1 MIVKERQNLKPIT
14 QTTRHY
20 KLYKDGKHL
29 VTAGIASLSVIG
41 VMAVSSEITA
51 HADTNNDANGAQQ
64 TTTGGN
70 AVTATTATST
80 TTFNAANAGTP
91 VNTNQVTESKAST
104 GSTITQPVNIDHSQ
118 LNNAVN
124 QARQAGI
131 TVNQKSTTTQ
141 TVNSDQVDTAKQS
154 IQNDEAKQA
163 QQIQTITRQHQTE
176 VSNVNNFNGSKGDT
190 TQLDAKVKE
199 AQSVSGL
206 TIHQDQIQVI
216 TKKASDTQGI
226 QNAVNNAT
234 KSNNDQAQTLQN
246 AIDTQKQNNSEYDNA
261 MNDYNAKMAKLN
273 QGANAPVIST
283 NSVNQ
288 ALSLKPEH
296 NATVNV
302 EALNPNITF
311 KRTGVGT
318 PYAQYQIFD
327 KNNAYVN
334 NINGNFLRVT
344 YTNLKNSTYKGSKI
358 SKIVVTYSDSAPTG
372 NRITQ
377 GGLDAIK
384 DGAND
389 NFLCVFEDPVRCD
402 MHSTY
407 VNSTYQFY
415 DADGNL
421 IDFSGTNDAWLS
433 VGSLNFDQGND
444 YKGGKNEGNPT
455 AGISEG
461 VKVISGAQI
470 KQLAG
475 SSISVH
481 DDGWAYA
488 AFNNYSGTGMNN
500 GINTD
505 NGGSGWDMDGS
516 PYAYYGAIVFQL
528 TGTSVTLRQGV
539 IPWGGA
545 DIASQY
551 SNQYLNNAW
560 FTAGT
565 TLPETKIKQPV
576 RKTTEIHYHYNT
588 VNVPRRTIGD
598 TPVSYQLHDLNVKT
612 TPIKNWVNGI
622 ESVNGK
628 FGINDDIVNTRIDM
642 NYLKPSQIEGG
653 LTSLKVAD
661 DYSKFANDVEY
672 AGAQVYENEQN
683 ATEAYD
689 ITDDGQQVTATRK
702 NPAEANG
709 GKVSLVI
716 DFKIKPGVKTGT
728 TFENSGSGTINDQT
742 VPTNDAQIKTYEQQ
756 TVKHWMDGNKIVDDK
771 TEINGDIV
779 TTQVHMS
786 LPDQSTLIAPLS
798 YVSVDDNYTDFANK
812 VQFLGYQVW
821 ESGRNATDQYNVTNE
836 NGHLTAVRKNASAAP
851 AGEVVL
857 IGTFKINDNVPNN
870 TRLVNRG
877 SGRLNNHTVDTNT
890 PAVLTFTQDVNKHWV
905 ENGATVDTKTY
916 LADDVATT
924 NITTTLPNPSSLAH
938 PLTYLSIDD
947 DYTDFMDKAKLQRY
961 EVWEG
966 NRLATEDYTVT
977 DYNGHLTARR
987 NDPSKAP
994 GGTLRLVAVWKI
1006 NDNVPSGTELHNTGS
1021 SRINNH
1027 TVEANKPYVV
1037 VYTQT
1042 ADKHWVDG
1050 SQNVV
1055 VDGKKYVDGDD
1066 VTGLVTM
1073 SSPNP
1078 SDLAKPLSNVIIR
1091 DNYTKFMNDV
1101 DYVTASVLENDKDAS
1116 GEYNIVNENGVV
1128 TATRK
1133 NAASTPGGK
1142 IQLRVIWT
1150 THNDLPTGTELINS
1164 GSGTINNKTVTTP
1177 DRTIYTFYNTSAK
1190 HWVENHRKVD
1200 GLTQIND
1207 DLIHAEISTALPD
1220 PNQLAKKLGVIQLA
1234 DDWSDFKDKAKVTSY
1249 RVTENDKDATDQYNV
1264 VVDNNGFVTATRKD
1278 ASTAPGGTAK
1288 LLVDWKINHDVASG
1302 TKLHNTG
1309 YTLVNK
1315 SKVKVPT
1322 VDTVTFTPK
1331 TDKHWIEGN
1340 TNVDDHT
1347 YVSGDE
1353 VHGNVSMTLPYPNTL
1368 AKPLSKVIV
1377 IDDYRD
1383 FMDKVT
1389 YDGANVYEG
1398 DKDVTALY
1406 DVVNKDGIVTATR
1419 KNAAEAPGGVVYLK
1433 PNWKLN
1439 TSLPNG
1445 TVLTNKGSGQINNDL
1460 VPTPDRKIY
1469 VFTQTATKHWKAGSQ
1484 NVDSK
1489 TVINDDVIH
1498 SEISMTLPEPST
1510 LATPLTD
1517 VEIEDDYTNFSSHV
1531 GLPTVT
1537 LYENGNDVSDQY
1549 NVTLNSDHSKVTA
1562 VRKDASTTPGGTL
1575 TMAISWKINHDTASG
1590 TTFTNKGIG
1599 TINHNSVKTNQPD
1612 VKTYTPQTDKHWT
1625 NAKDQDVDNKVF
1637 IAGDSVNSKVSM
1649 TLPEPSQLAEKLKK
1663 VQVIDNYADFAD
1675 KVDLKGY
1682 SVTENGKNVTDQYA
1696 IEVTK
1701 DHQIIATR
1709 KDASTAPGGIVILH
1723 AQWTLHKDVTTGTV
1737 LTNKG
1742 SGQINND
1749 LVPTPDRQIKTY
1761 TQDTDK
1767 HWINN
1772 GGQVVDG
1779 KIAINDGIVTAR
1791 VDMTLP
1797 KASTLG
1803 SDIHKIQL
1811 TDDFSKFAKDVDI
1824 QGVHV
1829 YEGDKDVTS
1838 EYDISID
1845 PTGKVVATRKDPS
1858 KVNNHQGELPVTMQ
1872 AVMNAKDSL
1881 DTNNLTTKV
1890 SGNLNNNLFAS
1901 RAALFNSS
1909 FIQTHVASADGKINS
1924 QVDMQLPESN
1934 EGVNKVAVT
1943 DDYTNFSKYA
1953 QAKAVHVYE
1962 DGKEATANYTVK
1974 DDGAGHVTATRNNT
1988 ENLNGGQVSMKVD
2001 YKIKG
2006 DIPNGTVLENHGS
2019 GTINDETIPTNT
2031 PSITTFTQAAEKH
2044 WTENDQ
2050 IVDGRVVVD
2059 GSTAHAKVTTTLPD
2073 PSQLTDPLTNVSIK
2087 DDYSK
2092 FAKEVDLKDV
2102 QVLENGKLATD
2113 EYKLEKNDGSVVAT
2127 RKEPAKTPGGNAQLL
2142 LTFDVHKDVPSGTKL
2157 ENAGSSTIN
2166 NHTVKTNTP
2175 YIETYLPNPTKDVVI
2190 SVDNQKSLN
2199 GQKIKLNQ
2207 RFDYKL
2213 VGATLP
2219 ANVTSLTE
2227 YGFHDDYDQIHDQ
2240 YNAGYTVLLNKDIM
2254 LKDGTVLKKNTDV
2267 TKYTTQVVDPEN
2279 GKVDIE
2285 FDKDFLNKVDVA
2297 KSSFGAT
2304 AYLKMKRVKSGT
2316 VHNKYTNTINNVEFT
2331 SNEVTTTTE
2340 EPKKPETPQ
2349 KPQTPEKTATPK
2361 TPESP
2366 KAPSTPVKETPQ
2378 TPTQVATPIQT
2389 PVAPVMAAVT
2399 PAPIQQAAQQ
2409 PTQQELPQ
2417 TGNDENAGAVAGFAG
2432 MLLAIGAWS
2441 LKKKRHA

>member
-1 MIVKERQNLKPIT
+1 MANSSNEVRLSNNGLTVTSTPGNNNWDGTDSSHSDRKYLYYGAGVLKIT
-14 QTTRHY
+14 SSTP
-20 KLYKDGKHL
+20 
-29 VTAGIASLSVIG
+29 SLTFETSGDNPNENI
-41 VMAVSSEITA
+41 
-51 HADTNNDANGAQQ
+51 GAQWFQ
-64 TTTGGN
+64 ITTDLL
-70 AVTATTATST
+70 
-80 TTFNAANAGTP
+80 ANP
-91 VNTNQVTESKAST
+91 IQRK
-104 GSTITQPVNIDHSQ
+104 
-118 LNNAVN
+118 
-124 QARQAGI
+124 
-131 TVNQKSTTTQ
+131 TTQ
-141 TVNSDQVDTAKQS
+141 T
-154 IQNDEAKQA
+154 
-163 QQIQTITRQHQTE
+163 
-176 VSNVNNFNGSKGDT
+176 
-190 TQLDAKVKE
+190 
-199 AQSVSGL
+199 
-206 TIHQDQIQVI
+206 
-216 TKKASDTQGI
+216 
-226 QNAVNNAT
+226 
-234 KSNNDQAQTLQN
+234 
-246 AIDTQKQNNSEYDNA
+246 
-261 MNDYNAKMAKLN
+261 
-273 QGANAPVIST
+273 
-283 NSVNQ
+283 
-288 ALSLKPEH
+288 
-296 NATVNV
+296 
-302 EALNPNITF
+302 
-311 KRTGVGT
+311 
-318 PYAQYQIFD
+318 
-327 KNNAYVN
+327 
-334 NINGNFLRVT
+334 
-344 YTNLKNSTYKGSKI
+344 
-358 SKIVVTYSDSAPTG
+358 
-372 NRITQ
+372 
-377 GGLDAIK
+377 
-384 DGAND
+384 
-389 NFLCVFEDPVRCD
+389 
-402 MHSTY
+402 
-407 VNSTYQFY
+407 
-415 DADGNL
+415 
-421 IDFSGTNDAWLS
+421 
-433 VGSLNFDQGND
+433 
-444 YKGGKNEGNPT
+444 
-455 AGISEG
+455 
-461 VKVISGAQI
+461 
-470 KQLAG
+470 
-475 SSISVH
+475 
-481 DDGWAYA
+481 
-488 AFNNYSGTGMNN
+488 
-500 GINTD
+500 
-505 NGGSGWDMDGS
+505 
-516 PYAYYGAIVFQL
+516 
-528 TGTSVTLRQGV
+528 
-539 IPWGGA
+539 
-545 DIASQY
+545 
-551 SNQYLNNAW
+551 
-560 FTAGT
+560 
-565 TLPETKIKQPV
+565 
-576 RKTTEIHYHYNT
+576 HYHYNQ
-588 VNVPRRTIGD
+588 VNVLPSTIGD
-598 TPVSYQLHDLNVKT
+598 IPVSYQLHDLNVNT
-612 TPIKNWVNGI
+612 TPTKNWVNGI
-622 ESVNGK
+622 QNVNNK
-628 FGINDDIVNTRIDM
+628 VGINDDIVHARVDM
-642 NYLKPSQIEGG
+642 NYLKPSQIDGG
-653 LTSLKVAD
+653 LTSLKVSD
-661 DYSKFANDVEY
+661 NYSKYANDVDY

-683 ATEAYD
+683 ATTNYD
-689 ITDDGQQVTATRK
+689 IVNTGQQVTATRK
-702 NPAEANG
+702 NPASANG

-728 TFENSGSGTINDQT
+728 VFENSGSGTINDKT
-742 VPTNDAQIKTYEQQ
+742 VPTNDAQIQTYQQ
-756 TVKHWMDGNKIVDDK
+756 ETVKHWMDGNKVVDDK

-786 LPDQSTLIAPLS
+786 LPDQSNLIAPLS
-798 YVSVDDNYTDFANK
+798 YISVDDNYTDFANK

-821 ESGRNATDQYNVTNE
+821 ENGKNVTDQYNVTNA
-836 NGHLTAVRKNASAAP
+836 NNHITAVRKNASAAP
-851 AGEVVL
+851 AGEVILV
-857 IGTFKINDNVPNN
+857 GTFKINDNVANG
-870 TRLVNRG
+870 TKLVNRG

-890 PAVLTFTQDVNKHWV
+890 PSVVTFTQSVDKHWV
-905 ENGATVDTKTY
+905 DNGRTVDTKTY
-916 LADDVATT
+916 IADDLATT

-947 DYTDFMDKAKLQRY
+947 DYTDFMNKAQLQNY
-961 EVWEG
+961 QVWEG
-966 NRLATEDYTVT
+966 NNNVTSEYTVT
-977 DYNGHLTARR
+977 NYNGHLTAVRK
-987 NDPSKAP
+987 DASKAP
-994 GGTLRLVAVWKI
+994 GSTLRLVATWKI
-1006 NDNVPSGTELHNTGS
+1006 NDNVPSGTKLTNKGS

-1027 TVEANKPYVV
+1027 TVESNQPYVV
-1037 VYTQT
+1037 TYTQST
-1042 ADKHWVDG
+1042 DKHWVDNN
-1050 SQNVV
+1050 QV
-1055 VDGKKYVDGDD
+1055 VDDHTYVDGDN
-1066 VTGLVTM
+1066 VNGRVSMTL
-1073 SSPNP
+1073 PNP

-1091 DNYTKFMNDV
+1091 DDYTKFMQDV
-1101 DYVTASVLENDKDAS
+1101 DYVSANVTENNKDVS
-1116 GEYNIVNENGVV
+1116 GEYNIANENGVV

-1133 NAASTPGGK
+1133 DPSKAPAGNV
-1142 IQLRVIWT
+1142 QLNVIWR
-1150 THNDLPTGTELINS
+1150 THKNLPTGTKLINS
-1164 GSGTINNKTVTTP
+1164 GSGTINNKTVNTP
-1177 DRTIYTFYNTSAK
+1177 DRTIYTFYNTSDK
-1190 HWVENHRKVD
+1190 HWVEGNRKVD

-1220 PNQLAKKLGVIQLA
+1220 PNQLAKKLEAVQLV
-1234 DDWSDFKDKAKVTSY
+1234 DNWSDFKDKAKVTSY
-1249 RVTENDKDATDQYNV
+1249 RVTENDKDVTDQYNV
-1264 VVDNNGFVTATRKD
+1264 VVDSNNGFVTAIRKD

-1302 TKLHNTG
+1302 TKLRNTG

-1315 SKVKVPT
+1315 SQVNVPT

-1331 TDKHWIEGN
+1331 TDKHWVEGSQ
-1340 TNVDDHT
+1340 NVDDKT

-1353 VHGNVSMTLPYPNTL
+1353 VHGNVSMTLPDPSTL

-1377 IDDYRD
+1377 IDNYTD
-1383 FMDKVT
+1383 FANKVT
-1389 YDGANVYEG
+1389 YENAKVYEG
-1398 DKDVTALY
+1398 NKDVTSLY
-1406 DVVNKDGIVTATR
+1406 NIVNKDGVVTATR
-1419 KNAAEAPGGVVYLK
+1419 KDASTAPGGTVYLK
-1433 PNWKLN
+1433 ANWKLN
-1439 TSLPNG
+1439 TNLPNG

-1498 SEISMTLPEPST
+1498 SEISMTLPDPST

-1549 NVTLNSDHSKVTA
+1549 NVTLNSDQNRVTA
-1562 VRKDASTTPGGTL
+1562 VRKDASKAPGGTL

-1590 TTFTNKGIG
+1590 TTFTNKGTG

-1682 SVTENGKNVTDQYA
+1682 SVTENGKNVTDQYD

-1723 AQWTLHKDVTTGTV
+1723 AQWTLHKDVPTGTV

-1791 VDMTLP
+1791 VNMTLP

-1845 PTGKVVATRKDPS
+1845 PTGKVVATRKGPS

-1974 DDGAGHVTATRNNT
+1974 DDGAGHVTATRNNP

-2092 FAKEVDLKDV
+2092 FAKDVDLKDV

-2127 RKEPAKTPGGNAQLL
+2127 RKDPAKTPGGNAQLL

-2213 VGATLP
+2213 AGATLP

-2240 YNAGYTVLLNKDIM
+2240 YNAGYTVLLNKDIT
-2254 LKDGTVLKKNTDV
+2254 LKDGTVLKENTDV

-2349 KPQTPEKTATPK
+2349 KPQTPEKPATPK

-2366 KAPSTPVKETPQ
+2366 KTPSTPVKETPQ
-2378 TPTQVATPIQT
+2378 TPIQVATPVQT
-2389 PVAPVMAAVT
+2389 PAAPVMAAVT

-2432 MLLAIGAWS
+2432 MLLALGAWS

>member
-246 AIDTQKQNNSEYDNA
+246 AIDTQKRNNDAYQESKADWDKHYQEQLGHPLSATVTDKVYTYGGVSYTNSTTDVTISSNQTVLSKDQLDAEVQKDMAAWAHGSSNYWLIWDPSGTVEITWHNA
-261 MNDYNAKMAKLN
+261 AQDENGRKLN
-273 QGANAPVIST
+273 IVWT
-283 NSVNQ
+283 
-288 ALSLKPEH
+288 LSDIASLGK
-296 NATVNV
+296 NV
-302 EALNPNITF
+302 DNWMRGPYITIFNNPMDEIAWGNIA
-311 KRTGVGT
+311 G
-318 PYAQYQIFD
+318 
-327 KNNAYVN
+327 
-334 NINGNFLRVT
+334 LRVT
-344 YTNLKNSTYKGSKI
+344 ENLVYADTGIKYDKPYYRSAGSLDAQPGAERYEFSSPI
-358 SKIVVTYSDSAPTG
+358 SGVLGSFISSDSYINPTVQSVSG
-372 NRITQ
+372 PAAQVASVMFAQSPNYKAFVGSDYDQAALTKFGITYLVNN
-377 GGLDAIK
+377 G
-384 DGAND
+384 
-389 NFLCVFEDPVRCD
+389 
-402 MHSTY
+402 STIAY
-407 VNSTYQFY
+407 GTSGTPGSSNG
-415 DADGNL
+415 ADG
-421 IDFSGTNDAWLS
+421 
-433 VGSLNFDQGND
+433 GN
-444 YKGGKNEGNPT
+444 
-455 AGISEG
+455 
-461 VKVISGAQI
+461 VV
-470 KQLAG
+470 
-475 SSISVH
+475 
-481 DDGWAYA
+481 
-488 AFNNYSGTGMNN
+488 
-500 GINTD
+500 
-505 NGGSGWDMDGS
+505 S
-516 PYAYYGAIVFQL
+516 PYATHIMGNTGLAMQAIY
-528 TGTSVTLRQGV
+528 
-539 IPWGGA
+539 P
-545 DIASQY
+545 
-551 SNQYLNNAW
+551 
-560 FTAGT
+560 
-565 TLPETKIKQPV
+565 PEK
-576 RKTTEIHYHYNT
+576 KTTEIHYHYNT

>member
-1 MIVKERQNLKPIT
+1 MIVKEKQNLKPIT
-14 QTTRHY
+14 HTTRHY

-41 VMAVSSEITA
+41 VMAVSSEITV

-64 TTTGGN
+64 TATGGN
-70 AVTATTATST
+70 AVTATTSGTSGQ
-80 TTFNAANAGTP
+80 A
-91 VNTNQVTESKAST
+91 
-104 GSTITQPVNIDHSQ
+104 STITQPVNVDHSQ
-118 LNNAVN
+118 LNNAVD
-124 QARQAGI
+124 QARQAGL
-131 TVNQKSTTTQ
+131 TVNQKPTTTQ
-141 TVNSDQVDTAKQS
+141 TVSQDQVDVAKQN
-154 IQNDEAKQA
+154 IQNDETKQA

-190 TQLDAKVKE
+190 SQLDAKVQE

-206 TIHQDQIQVI
+206 TVVHDQDQTTV
-216 TKKASDTQGI
+216 KKASDTQGI
-226 QNAVNNAT
+226 QEAVNNAT
-234 KSNNDQAQTLQN
+234 QSNNDQAQSIQN
-246 AIDTQKQNNSEYDNA
+246 AIDTQKRNNQEYDQQEA
-261 MNDYNAKMAKLN
+261 DYQHNLTEWRNSHRKIPNPDGVAASDIKQSLTLN
-273 QGANAPVIST
+273 REPDAVVSAPGLIPYT
-283 NSVNQ
+283 
-288 ALSLKPEH
+288 
-296 NATVNV
+296 
-302 EALNPNITF
+302 IGY
-311 KRTGVGT
+311 TG
-318 PYAQYQIFD
+318 D
-327 KNNAYVN
+327 N
-334 NINGNFLRVT
+334 NGNSALGVDSKTGISFSKDTTVT
-344 YTNLKNSTYKGSKI
+344 FTNLKNSFYYDQQGNKINI
-358 SKIVVTYSDSAPTG
+358 SKITAKFYDIQANPNKGSVDIDVYSDPT
-372 NRITQ
+372 
-377 GGLDAIK
+377 
-384 DGAND
+384 DGFWYRGVD
-389 NFLCVFEDPVRCD
+389 RVKVD
-402 MHSTY
+402 
-407 VNSTYQFY
+407 YQFF
-415 DADGNL
+415 DSNGNVINFDPNTAYL
-421 IDFSGTNDAWLS
+421 AF
-433 VGSLNFDQGND
+433 GSLNSGYYGDHGR
-444 YKGGKNEGNPT
+444 T
-455 AGISEG
+455 EG
-461 VKVISGAQI
+461 VNILNGEAVALLGSGITKHGNYLYADDSLRG
-470 KQLAG
+470 KLDY
-475 SSISVH
+475 VH
-481 DDGWAYA
+481 VNDDGSYSVGD
-488 AFNNYSGTGMNN
+488 FNDQNWDHQNQYRYFGTGLDNLS
-500 GINTD
+500 GKIVSVEYVTTRDLGGTD
-505 NGGSGWDMDGS
+505 TTDTWATMS
-516 PYAYYGAIVFQL
+516 
-528 TGTSVTLRQGV
+528 TV
-539 IPWGGA
+539 IPSTPGP
-545 DIASQY
+545 Q
-551 SNQYLNNAW
+551 
-560 FTAGT
+560 
-565 TLPETKIKQPV
+565 KPV
-576 RKTTEIHYHYNT
+576 RKTSEAHYRYNQ
-588 VNVPRRTIGD
+588 VNVLPGTHD
-598 TPVSYQLHDLNVKT
+598 TQINYQLHDLNVKT
-612 TPIKNWVNGI
+612 TPEKNWVNGI
-622 ESVNGK
+622 QSVNNK
-628 FGINDDIVNTRIDM
+628 VGINDDVVTTKVDM
-642 NYLKPSQIEGG
+642 NYLGSNQIEGG
-653 LTSLKVAD
+653 LHSLKVTD
-661 DYSKFANDVEY
+661 DYSKFANDVDY

-683 ATEAYD
+683 ATTNYD
-689 ITDDGQQVTATRK
+689 IVNTGQQVTATRK
-702 NPAEANG
+702 NPASANG

-728 TFENSGSGTINDQT
+728 VFENSGSGTINNKT
-742 VPTNDAQIKTYEQQ
+742 VPTNDAQIQTYQQ
-756 TVKHWMDGNKIVDDK
+756 ETVKHWMDGNKIVDDK

-786 LPDQSTLIAPLS
+786 LPDQSNLIAPLS
-798 YVSVDDNYTDFANK
+798 YISVDDNYTDFANK

-821 ESGRNATDQYNVTNE
+821 ENGKNVTDQYNVTNA
-836 NGHLTAVRKNASAAP
+836 NNHITAVRKNASAAP
-851 AGEVVL
+851 AGEVILV
-857 IGTFKINDNVPNN
+857 GTFKINDNVANG
-870 TRLVNRG
+870 TKLVNRG

-890 PAVLTFTQDVNKHWV
+890 PSVVTFTQSVDKHWV
-905 ENGATVDTKTY
+905 DNGRTVDTKTY
-916 LADDVATT
+916 IADDLATT

-947 DYTDFMDKAKLQRY
+947 DYTDFMNKAQLQNY
-961 EVWEG
+961 QVWEG
-966 NRLATEDYTVT
+966 NNNVTSEYTVT
-977 DYNGHLTARR
+977 NYNGHLTAVRK
-987 NDPSKAP
+987 DASKAP
-994 GGTLRLVAVWKI
+994 GGTLRLVATWKI

-1116 GEYNIVNENGVV
+1116 SEYNIVNENGVV

-1150 THNDLPTGTELINS
+1150 THKDLPTGTELINS

-1177 DRTIYTFYNTSAK
+1177 DRTIYTFYNTSDK

-1220 PNQLAKKLGVIQLA
+1220 PNQLAKKLEAVQLV
-1234 DDWSDFKDKAKVTSY
+1234 DNWSDFKDKAKVTSY
-1249 RVTENDKDATDQYNV
+1249 HVTENDKDVTDQYNV
-1264 VVDNNGFVTATRKD
+1264 VVDSNNGFVTAIRKD

-1315 SKVKVPT
+1315 SQVNVPT

-1331 TDKHWIEGN
+1331 TDKHWVEGSQ
-1340 TNVDDHT
+1340 NVDDKT

-1353 VHGNVSMTLPYPNTL
+1353 VHGNVSMTLPDPSTL

-1377 IDDYRD
+1377 IDNYTD
-1383 FMDKVT
+1383 FANKVT
-1389 YDGANVYEG
+1389 YENAKVYEG
-1398 DKDVTALY
+1398 NKDVTSLY
-1406 DVVNKDGIVTATR
+1406 NIVNKDGVVTATR
-1419 KNAAEAPGGVVYLK
+1419 KDASTAPGGTVYLK
-1433 PNWKLN
+1433 ANWKLN
-1439 TSLPNG
+1439 TNLPNG

-1489 TVINDDVIH
+1489 IVINDDVIH
-1498 SEISMTLPEPST
+1498 SEISMTLPDPST

-1575 TMAISWKINHDTASG
+1575 TMAISWKINHDTVSG
-1590 TTFTNKGIG
+1590 TTFTNKGTGI
-1599 TINHNSVKTNQPD
+1599 INHNSVKTNQPD
-1612 VKTYTPQTDKHWT
+1612 VETYTPQTDKHWT

-1682 SVTENGKNVTDQYA
+1682 SVTENGKNVTDQYD

-1709 KDASTAPGGIVILH
+1709 KEASTAPGGIVILH
-1723 AQWTLHKDVTTGTV
+1723 AQWTLHKDVPTGTV

-2006 DIPNGTVLENHGS
+2006 NIPNGTVLENHGS

-2092 FAKEVDLKDV
+2092 FAKDVDLKDV

-2113 EYKLEKNDGSVVAT
+2113 EYKLEKNAGSVVAT
-2127 RKEPAKTPGGNAQLL
+2127 RKDPAKTPGGNAQLL

-2213 VGATLP
+2213 AGAILP

-2240 YNAGYTVLLNKDIM
+2240 YNTGYTVLLNKDIT

-2349 KPQTPEKTATPK
+2349 KPQTPEKPATPK

-2366 KAPSTPVKETPQ
+2366 KTPSTPVKETPQ

-2389 PVAPVMAAVT
+2389 SAAPVMAAVT

-2409 PTQQELPQ
+2409 PAQQELPQ

-2432 MLLAIGAWS
+2432 MLLALGAWS

>member
-41 VMAVSSEITA
+41 VMAVSSEITV

-104 GSTITQPVNIDHSQ
+104 AGTITQPVNIDHSQ

-131 TVNQKSTTTQ
+131 TVNQNSTTTQ
-141 TVNSDQVDTAKQS
+141 TVNSDQVDAAKQS
-154 IQNDEAKQA
+154 IQNDETKQA
-163 QQIQTITRQHQTE
+163 QKIQQVTQKYQNE
-176 VSNVNNFNGSKGDT
+176 NSNYHNFNGSKGDT
-190 TQLDAKVKE
+190 TQLDAKVNA

-206 TIHQDQIQVI
+206 TIKRDADQVT
-216 TKKASDTQGI
+216 TKNADDTQGI

-234 KSNNDQAQTLQN
+234 KSNNEQAQTIQN
-246 AIDTQKQNNSEYDNA
+246 AIDTQKRNNDEYQESKADWDKHYQEQLGHPLSATVTDKVYTYGGVSYTNSTTDVTISSNQTVLSKDQLDTEVQKDMAAWAHGSSNYWLIWNPSGTVEITWHNA
-261 MNDYNAKMAKLN
+261 AQDENGRKLN
-273 QGANAPVIST
+273 IVWN
-283 NSVNQ
+283 
-288 ALSLKPEH
+288 LSDIASLGK
-296 NATVNV
+296 NV
-302 EALNPNITF
+302 DNWMRGPYITIFNNPMDEIAWGNIA
-311 KRTGVGT
+311 G
-318 PYAQYQIFD
+318 
-327 KNNAYVN
+327 
-334 NINGNFLRVT
+334 LRVT
-344 YTNLKNSTYKGSKI
+344 ENLVYADTGIKYDKPYYRSAGSLDAQPGAERYEFSSPI
-358 SKIVVTYSDSAPTG
+358 SGVLGSFISSDSYINPTIQSVSG
-372 NRITQ
+372 LAAQVASVMFAQSPNHKAFVGSDYDQAALTKFGITYLVNN
-377 GGLDAIK
+377 G
-384 DGAND
+384 
-389 NFLCVFEDPVRCD
+389 
-402 MHSTY
+402 STIAY
-407 VNSTYQFY
+407 GT
-415 DADGNL
+415 
-421 IDFSGTNDAWLS
+421 SGT
-433 VGSLNFDQGND
+433 
-444 YKGGKNEGNPT
+444 P
-455 AGISEG
+455 
-461 VKVISGAQI
+461 
-470 KQLAG
+470 
-475 SSISVH
+475 
-481 DDGWAYA
+481 
-488 AFNNYSGTGMNN
+488 
-500 GINTD
+500 
-505 NGGSGWDMDGS
+505 GSGNGAEGGNVVS
-516 PYAYYGAIVFQL
+516 PYATHIMGNTGLAMQAIY
-528 TGTSVTLRQGV
+528 
-539 IPWGGA
+539 P
-545 DIASQY
+545 
-551 SNQYLNNAW
+551 
-560 FTAGT
+560 
-565 TLPETKIKQPV
+565 PV
-576 RKTTEIHYHYNT
+576 KKTTETHYHYNPVKVQFT
-588 VNVPRRTIGD
+588 PGLPNSVN
-598 TPVSYQLHDLNVKT
+598 YQLHNLNVNT
-612 TPIKNWVNGI
+612 TPSKNWVNGI
-622 ESVNGK
+622 QSVNNK
-628 FGINDDIVNTRIDM
+628 VGINDDIVHARVDM
-642 NYLKPSQIEGG
+642 NYLKPSQIDGG
-653 LTSLKVAD
+653 LTSLKVSD
-661 DYSKFANDVEY
+661 NYSKYANAVDY

-683 ATEAYD
+683 ATTNYD
-689 ITDDGQQVTATRK
+689 IVNTGQRVTATRK
-702 NPAEANG
+702 NPASANG

-728 TFENSGSGTINDQT
+728 VFENSGSGTINGKT
-742 VPTNDAQIKTYEQQ
+742 VPTNDAQIQTYQQ
-756 TVKHWMDGNKIVDDK
+756 ETVKHWMDGNKVVDDK

-786 LPDQSTLIAPLS
+786 LPDQSNLIAPLS
-798 YVSVDDNYTDFANK
+798 YISVDDNYTDFANK

-821 ESGRNATDQYNVTNE
+821 ENGKNVTDQYNVTNA
-836 NGHLTAVRKNASAAP
+836 NNHITAVRKNASAAP
-851 AGEVVL
+851 AGEVILV
-857 IGTFKINDNVPNN
+857 GTFKINDNVANG
-870 TRLVNRG
+870 TKLVNRG

-890 PAVLTFTQDVNKHWV
+890 PSVVTFTQSVDKHWV
-905 ENGATVDTKTY
+905 DNGRTVDTKTY
-916 LADDVATT
+916 IADDLATT

-947 DYTDFMDKAKLQRY
+947 DYTDFMNKAQLQNY
-961 EVWEG
+961 QVWEG
-966 NRLATEDYTVT
+966 NNNVTSEYTVT
-977 DYNGHLTARR
+977 NYNGHLTAVRK
-987 NDPSKAP
+987 DASKAP
-994 GGTLRLVAVWKI
+994 GGTLRLVATWKI
-1006 NDNVPSGTELHNTGS
+1006 NDNVPSGTKLTNKGS

-1027 TVEANKPYVV
+1027 TVESNQPYVV
-1037 VYTQT
+1037 TYTQST
-1042 ADKHWVDG
+1042 DKHWVDNN
-1050 SQNVV
+1050 QV
-1055 VDGKKYVDGDD
+1055 VDDHTYVDGDN
-1066 VTGLVTM
+1066 VNGRVSMTL
-1073 SSPNP
+1073 PNP

-1091 DNYTKFMNDV
+1091 DDYTKFMQDV
-1101 DYVTASVLENDKDAS
+1101 DYVSANVTENNKDVS
-1116 GEYNIVNENGVV
+1116 GEYNIANENGVV

-1133 NAASTPGGK
+1133 DPSKAPAGNV
-1142 IQLRVIWT
+1142 QLNVIWR
-1150 THNDLPTGTELINS
+1150 THKNLPTGTKLINS
-1164 GSGTINNKTVTTP
+1164 GSGTINNKTVNTP
-1177 DRTIYTFYNTSAK
+1177 DRTIYTFYNTSDK
-1190 HWVENHRKVD
+1190 HWVEGNRKVD

-1207 DLIHAEISTALPD
+1207 ELIHAEISTALPD
-1220 PNQLAKKLGVIQLA
+1220 PNQLAKKLKAVQLV
-1234 DDWSDFKDKAKVTSY
+1234 DNWSDFKDKAKVTSY
-1249 RVTENDKDATDQYNV
+1249 HVTENDKDVTDQYNV
-1264 VVDNNGFVTATRKD
+1264 VVDSNNGFVTAIRKD

-1302 TKLHNTG
+1302 TKLRNTG

-1315 SKVKVPT
+1315 SQVNVPT

-1331 TDKHWIEGN
+1331 TDKHWVEGN
-1340 TNVDDHT
+1340 QNVDDKT

-1353 VHGNVSMTLPYPNTL
+1353 VHGNVSMTLPDPSTL

-1377 IDDYRD
+1377 IDNYTD
-1383 FMDKVT
+1383 FANKVT
-1389 YDGANVYEG
+1389 YENAKVYEG
-1398 DKDVTALY
+1398 NKDVTSLY
-1406 DVVNKDGIVTATR
+1406 NIVNKDGVVTATR
-1419 KNAAEAPGGVVYLK
+1419 KDASTAPGGTVYLK
-1433 PNWKLN
+1433 ANWKLN
-1439 TSLPNG
+1439 TNLPNG

-1489 TVINDDVIH
+1489 IVINDDVIH
-1498 SEISMTLPEPST
+1498 SEISMTLPDPST

-1590 TTFTNKGIG
+1590 TTFTNKGTG

-1682 SVTENGKNVTDQYA
+1682 SVTENGKNVTDQYD

-1709 KDASTAPGGIVILH
+1709 KEASTAPGGIVILH
-1723 AQWTLHKDVTTGTV
+1723 AQWTLHKDVPTGTV

-1838 EYDISID
+1838 AYDISID

-2006 DIPNGTVLENHGS
+2006 NIPNGTVLENHGS

-2092 FAKEVDLKDV
+2092 FAKDVDLKDV

-2113 EYKLEKNDGSVVAT
+2113 EYKLEKNAGSVVAT
-2127 RKEPAKTPGGNAQLL
+2127 RKDPAKTPGGNAQLL

-2219 ANVTSLTE
+2219 TNVTSLTE

-2340 EPKKPETPQ
+2340 EPKNPETPQ
-2349 KPQTPEKTATPK
+2349 KPQTPEKPATPK

-2389 PVAPVMAAVT
+2389 PVAPVMATVT

>member
-1 MIVKERQNLKPIT
+1 MIVKERKNLKPIT

-41 VMAVSSEITA
+41 VMAVSSEITV

-104 GSTITQPVNIDHSQ
+104 AGTITQPVNIDHSQ

-131 TVNQKSTTTQ
+131 TVNQNSTTTQ
-141 TVNSDQVDTAKQS
+141 TVNSDQVDAAKQS
-154 IQNDEAKQA
+154 IQNDETKQA
-163 QQIQTITRQHQTE
+163 QKIQQVTQKYQNE
-176 VSNVNNFNGSKGDT
+176 NSNYHNFNGSKGDT
-190 TQLDAKVKE
+190 TQLDAKVNA

-206 TIHQDQIQVI
+206 TIKRDADQVT
-216 TKKASDTQGI
+216 TKNADDTQGI

-234 KSNNDQAQTLQN
+234 KSNNEQAQTIQN
-246 AIDTQKQNNSEYDNA
+246 AIDTQKRNEQNYNRELEEYNSKLADEQSKLSGNSID
-261 MNDYNAKMAKLN
+261 MNQIFQNLY
-273 QGANAPVIST
+273 
-283 NSVNQ
+283 
-288 ALSLKPEH
+288 LSGEPQ
-296 NATVNV
+296 ATVNV
-302 EALNPNITF
+302 EWNKQPLQSWA
-311 KRTGVGT
+311 
-318 PYAQYQIFD
+318 D
-327 KNNAYVN
+327 KNVGVNDFPGYIDKQYNWHAYGAMF
-334 NINGNFLRVT
+334 NGSQDGTIATAT
-344 YTNLKNSTYKGSKI
+344 YTNLKNSYYVDLNGQKHSIAKMVHVFSNLKASGNNNNHPILEFSNDPVNNMNILWATSVDEQVFFYDENNQLI
-358 SKIVVTYSDSAPTG
+358 NLPADSAWLILSSMNHYDWAPSHQEAVNVLENGKLYQQTTNPDSTVHADG
-372 NRITQ
+372 TAYEDKGDGSYQHILTDGGTVFANIQNGVKLRWSLP
-377 GGLDAIK
+377 GLDWQHEHNRTY
-384 DGAND
+384 GNSVVND
-389 NFLCVFEDPVRCD
+389 PIYNWYLGMLETTVGKSPV
-402 MHSTY
+402 
-407 VNSTYQFY
+407 
-415 DADGNL
+415 
-421 IDFSGTNDAWLS
+421 
-433 VGSLNFDQGND
+433 
-444 YKGGKNEGNPT
+444 PT
-455 AGISEG
+455 
-461 VKVISGAQI
+461 
-470 KQLAG
+470 
-475 SSISVH
+475 
-481 DDGWAYA
+481 
-488 AFNNYSGTGMNN
+488 
-500 GINTD
+500 
-505 NGGSGWDMDGS
+505 
-516 PYAYYGAIVFQL
+516 P
-528 TGTSVTLRQGV
+528 
-539 IPWGGA
+539 
-545 DIASQY
+545 
-551 SNQYLNNAW
+551 
-560 FTAGT
+560 
-565 TLPETKIKQPV
+565 PV
-576 RKTTEIHYHYNT
+576 RKTSEVHYHYNPVKVQFT
-588 VNVPRRTIGD
+588 PGLPNSVN
-598 TPVSYQLHDLNVKT
+598 YQLHNLNVNT
-612 TPIKNWVNGI
+612 TPRKNWVNGI
-622 ESVNGK
+622 QSVNNK
-628 FGINDDIVNTRIDM
+628 VGINDDIVHARVDM
-642 NYLKPSQIEGG
+642 NYLKPSQIDGG
-653 LTSLKVAD
+653 LTSLKVSD
-661 DYSKFANDVEY
+661 NYSKYANAVDY

-683 ATEAYD
+683 ATTNYD
-689 ITDDGQQVTATRK
+689 IVNTGQQVTATRK
-702 NPAEANG
+702 NPASANG

-728 TFENSGSGTINDQT
+728 VFENSGSGTINDKT
-742 VPTNDAQIKTYEQQ
+742 VPTNDAQIQTYQQ
-756 TVKHWMDGNKIVDDK
+756 ETVKHWMDGNKVVDDK

-786 LPDQSTLIAPLS
+786 LPDQSNLIAPLS
-798 YVSVDDNYTDFANK
+798 YISVDDNYTDFANK

-821 ESGRNATDQYNVTNE
+821 ENGKNVTDQYNVTNA
-836 NGHLTAVRKNASAAP
+836 NNHITAVRKNASAAP

-857 IGTFKINDNVPNN
+857 VGTFKINDNVANG
-870 TRLVNRG
+870 TKLVNRG

-890 PAVLTFTQDVNKHWV
+890 PSVVTFTQSVDKHWV
-905 ENGATVDTKTY
+905 DNGRTVDTKTY
-916 LADDVATT
+916 IADDLATT

-947 DYTDFMDKAKLQRY
+947 DYTDFMNKAQLQNY
-961 EVWEG
+961 QVWEG
-966 NRLATEDYTVT
+966 NNNVTSEYTVT
-977 DYNGHLTARR
+977 NYNGHLTAVRK
-987 NDPSKAP
+987 DASKAP
-994 GGTLRLVAVWKI
+994 GGTLRLVATWKI
-1006 NDNVPSGTELHNTGS
+1006 NDNVPSGTKLTNKGS

-1027 TVEANKPYVV
+1027 TVESNQPYVV
-1037 VYTQT
+1037 TYTQST
-1042 ADKHWVDG
+1042 DKHWVDNN
-1050 SQNVV
+1050 QV
-1055 VDGKKYVDGDD
+1055 VDDHTYVDGDN
-1066 VTGLVTM
+1066 VNGRVSMTL
-1073 SSPNP
+1073 PNP

-1091 DNYTKFMNDV
+1091 DDYTKFMQDV
-1101 DYVTASVLENDKDAS
+1101 DYVSANVTENNKDVS
-1116 GEYNIVNENGVV
+1116 GEYNIANENGVV

-1133 NAASTPGGK
+1133 DPSKAPAGNV
-1142 IQLRVIWT
+1142 QLNVIWR
-1150 THNDLPTGTELINS
+1150 THKNLPTGTKLINS
-1164 GSGTINNKTVTTP
+1164 GSGTINNKTVNTP
-1177 DRTIYTFYNTSAK
+1177 DRTIYTFYNTSDK
-1190 HWVENHRKVD
+1190 HWVEGNRKVD

-1220 PNQLAKKLGVIQLA
+1220 PNQLAKKLEAVQLV
-1234 DDWSDFKDKAKVTSY
+1234 DNWSDFKDKAKVTSY
-1249 RVTENDKDATDQYNV
+1249 HVTENDKDVTDQYNV
-1264 VVDNNGFVTATRKD
+1264 VVDSNNGFVTAIRKD
-1278 ASTAPGGTAK
+1278 ASTAPGGIAK

-1302 TKLHNTG
+1302 TKLRNTG

-1315 SKVKVPT
+1315 SQVNVPT

-1331 TDKHWIEGN
+1331 TDKHWVEGSQ
-1340 TNVDDHT
+1340 NVDDKT

-1353 VHGNVSMTLPYPNTL
+1353 VHGNVSMTLPDPSTL

-1377 IDDYRD
+1377 IDNYTD
-1383 FMDKVT
+1383 FANKVT
-1389 YDGANVYEG
+1389 YENAKVYEG
-1398 DKDVTALY
+1398 NKDVTSLY
-1406 DVVNKDGIVTATR
+1406 NIVNKDGVVTATR
-1419 KNAAEAPGGVVYLK
+1419 KDASTAPGGTVYLK
-1433 PNWKLN
+1433 ANWKLN
-1439 TSLPNG
+1439 TNLPNG

-1498 SEISMTLPEPST
+1498 SEISMTLPDPST

-1562 VRKDASTTPGGTL
+1562 VRKDASTAPGGTL

-1590 TTFTNKGIG
+1590 TTFTNKGTG

-1682 SVTENGKNVTDQYA
+1682 SVTENGKNVTDQYD

-1709 KDASTAPGGIVILH
+1709 KEASTAPGGIVILH
-1723 AQWTLHKDVTTGTV
+1723 AQWTLHKDVPTGTV

-1811 TDDFSKFAKDVDI
+1811 TDDFSRFAKDVDI

-2006 DIPNGTVLENHGS
+2006 NIPNGTVLENHGS

-2059 GSTAHAKVTTTLPD
+2059 GSTAHAKVTTTLPE

-2087 DDYSK
+2087 DDYSR
-2092 FAKEVDLKDV
+2092 FAKDVDLKDV

-2113 EYKLEKNDGSVVAT
+2113 EYKLEKNAGSVVAT
-2127 RKEPAKTPGGNAQLL
+2127 RKDPAKTPGGNAQLL

-2175 YIETYLPNPTKDVVI
+2175 YIETYLPNPTKNVVI

-2213 VGATLP
+2213 AGATLP

-2240 YNAGYTVLLNKDIM
+2240 YNAGYTVLLNKDIT

-2331 SNEVTTTTE
+2331 SSKVTTTTE
-2340 EPKKPETPQ
+2340 EPEQPETPQ
-2349 KPQTPEKTATPK
+2349 KPQTPEKPATPK
-2361 TPESP
+2361 TPESS
-2366 KAPSTPVKETPQ
+2366 KTPSTPVKETPQ
-2378 TPTQVATPIQT
+2378 TPIQVTTPVQT
-2389 PVAPVMAAVT
+2389 PAAPVMAAVT

-2432 MLLAIGAWS
+2432 MLLALGAWS

>member
-1 MIVKERQNLKPIT
+1 MIVKEKQTLKPIT
-14 QTTRHY
+14 QTKRHY

-41 VMAVSSEITA
+41 VMAVSSEVTA
-51 HADTNNDANGAQQ
+51 NADANNGSNNGSQQ

-91 VNTNQVTESKAST
+91 VNTNQIAESKAST
-104 GSTITQPVNIDHSQ
+104 AGTITQPVNIDHSQ
-118 LNNAVN
+118 LNNAVD
-124 QARQAGI
+124 QARQAGL
-131 TVNQKSTTTQ
+131 TVNQKPTTTQ
-141 TVNSDQVDTAKQS
+141 TVNSDQVDATKQN

-199 AQSVSGL
+199 AQSIPGL
-206 TIHQDQIQVI
+206 TVHQDQTQVV
-216 TKKASDTQGI
+216 TKRASDTQGI
-226 QNAVNNAT
+226 QTAVNDAT
-234 KSNNDQAQTLQN
+234 KSNNDQAQSLQS
-246 AIDTQKQNNSEYDNA
+246 AIDTQKRNNAEYDNVLR
-261 MNDYNAKMAKLN
+261 DYNQQMQNLAQDQIKHDSGTFTWPVPGHPLSQYYAKVNWSADITWHWDVAQKAVIVTKVNVTFDRVNPNYAGGGFWDAFVFMNPNTNVPQEAGTYLRKQGDIPGINGDSLWQKIGGGGN
-273 QGANAPVIST
+273 SGIFAFYTQKNSTHEYTIKYDFNNSVPFKAVDNHDGTWTVLKSVIRQNDGGVGSGANALFHI
-283 NSVNQ
+283 
-288 ALSLKPEH
+288 LWH
-296 NATVNV
+296 NNDTRVTVN
-302 EALNPNITF
+302 PN
-311 KRTGVGT
+311 V
-318 PYAQYQIFD
+318 
-327 KNNAYVN
+327 
-334 NINGNFLRVT
+334 
-344 YTNLKNSTYKGSKI
+344 
-358 SKIVVTYSDSAPTG
+358 PT
-372 NRITQ
+372 I
-377 GGLDAIK
+377 
-384 DGAND
+384 
-389 NFLCVFEDPVRCD
+389 
-402 MHSTY
+402 
-407 VNSTYQFY
+407 
-415 DADGNL
+415 
-421 IDFSGTNDAWLS
+421 
-433 VGSLNFDQGND
+433 
-444 YKGGKNEGNPT
+444 PT
-455 AGISEG
+455 
-461 VKVISGAQI
+461 
-470 KQLAG
+470 L
-475 SSISVH
+475 
-481 DDGWAYA
+481 
-488 AFNNYSGTGMNN
+488 
-500 GINTD
+500 
-505 NGGSGWDMDGS
+505 
-516 PYAYYGAIVFQL
+516 
-528 TGTSVTLRQGV
+528 
-539 IPWGGA
+539 
-545 DIASQY
+545 
-551 SNQYLNNAW
+551 
-560 FTAGT
+560 
-565 TLPETKIKQPV
+565 
-576 RKTTEIHYHYNT
+576 KTTEAHYHYNQ
-588 VNVPRRTIGD
+588 VNVLPSTIGD
-598 TPVSYQLHDLNVKT
+598 IPYQLHDLNVNT
-612 TPIKNWVNGI
+612 TPTKNWVNGI
-622 ESVNGK
+622 QNVNNK
-628 FGINDDIVNTRIDM
+628 VGINDDIVHARVDM
-642 NYLKPSQIEGG
+642 NYLKPSQIDGG
-653 LTSLKVAD
+653 LTSLKVSD
-661 DYSKFANDVEY
+661 NYSKYANDVDY

-683 ATEAYD
+683 ATTNYD
-689 ITDDGQQVTATRK
+689 IVNTGQQVTATRK
-702 NPAEANG
+702 NPASANG

-728 TFENSGSGTINDQT
+728 VFENSGSGTINDKT
-742 VPTNDAQIKTYEQQ
+742 VPTNDAQIQTYQQ
-756 TVKHWMDGNKIVDDK
+756 ETVKHWMDGNKVVDDK

-786 LPDQSTLIAPLS
+786 LPDQSNLIAPLS
-798 YVSVDDNYTDFANK
+798 YISVDDNYTDFANK

-821 ESGRNATDQYNVTNE
+821 ENGKNVTDQYNVTNA
-836 NGHLTAVRKNASAAP
+836 NNHITAVRKNASAAP
-851 AGEVVL
+851 AGEVILV
-857 IGTFKINDNVPNN
+857 GTFKINDNVANG
-870 TRLVNRG
+870 TKLVNRG

-890 PAVLTFTQDVNKHWV
+890 PSVVTFTQSVDKHWV
-905 ENGATVDTKTY
+905 DNGRTVDTKTY
-916 LADDVATT
+916 IADDLATT

-947 DYTDFMDKAKLQRY
+947 DYTDFMNKAQLQNY
-961 EVWEG
+961 QVWEG
-966 NRLATEDYTVT
+966 NNNVTSEYTVT
-977 DYNGHLTARR
+977 NYNGHLTAVRK
-987 NDPSKAP
+987 DASKAP
-994 GGTLRLVAVWKI
+994 GSTLRLVATWKI
-1006 NDNVPSGTELHNTGS
+1006 NDNVPSGTKLTNKGS

-1027 TVEANKPYVV
+1027 TVESNQPYVV
-1037 VYTQT
+1037 TYTQST
-1042 ADKHWVDG
+1042 DKHWVDNN
-1050 SQNVV
+1050 QV
-1055 VDGKKYVDGDD
+1055 VDDHTYVDGDN
-1066 VTGLVTM
+1066 VNGRVSMTL
-1073 SSPNP
+1073 PNP

-1091 DNYTKFMNDV
+1091 DDYTKFMQDV
-1101 DYVTASVLENDKDAS
+1101 DYVSANVTENNKDVS
-1116 GEYNIVNENGVV
+1116 GEYNIANENGVV

-1133 NAASTPGGK
+1133 DPSKAPAGNV
-1142 IQLRVIWT
+1142 QLNVIWR
-1150 THNDLPTGTELINS
+1150 THKNLPTGTKLINS
-1164 GSGTINNKTVTTP
+1164 GSGTINNKTVNTP
-1177 DRTIYTFYNTSAK
+1177 DRTIYTFYNTSDK
-1190 HWVENHRKVD
+1190 HWVEGNRKVD

-1220 PNQLAKKLGVIQLA
+1220 PNQLAKKLEAVQLV
-1234 DDWSDFKDKAKVTSY
+1234 DNWSDFKDKAKVTSY
-1249 RVTENDKDATDQYNV
+1249 RVTENDKDVTDQYNV
-1264 VVDNNGFVTATRKD
+1264 VVDSNNGFVTAIRKD

-1302 TKLHNTG
+1302 TKLRNTG

-1315 SKVKVPT
+1315 SQVNVPT

-1331 TDKHWIEGN
+1331 TDKHWVEGSQ
-1340 TNVDDHT
+1340 NVDDKT

-1353 VHGNVSMTLPYPNTL
+1353 VHGNVSMTLPDPSTL

-1377 IDDYRD
+1377 IDNYTD
-1383 FMDKVT
+1383 FANKVT
-1389 YDGANVYEG
+1389 YENAKVYEG
-1398 DKDVTALY
+1398 NKDVTSLY
-1406 DVVNKDGIVTATR
+1406 NIVNKDGVVTATR
-1419 KNAAEAPGGVVYLK
+1419 KDASTAPGGTVYLK
-1433 PNWKLN
+1433 ANWKLN
-1439 TSLPNG
+1439 TNLPNG

-1498 SEISMTLPEPST
+1498 SEISMTLPDPST

-1549 NVTLNSDHSKVTA
+1549 NVTLNSDQNRVTA
-1562 VRKDASTTPGGTL
+1562 VRKDASKAPGGTL

-1590 TTFTNKGIG
+1590 TTFTNKGTG

-1682 SVTENGKNVTDQYA
+1682 SVTENGKNVTDQYD

-1723 AQWTLHKDVTTGTV
+1723 AQWTLHKDVPTGTV

-1791 VDMTLP
+1791 VNMTLP

-1845 PTGKVVATRKDPS
+1845 PTGKVVATRKGPS

-1974 DDGAGHVTATRNNT
+1974 DDGAGHVTATRNNP

-2092 FAKEVDLKDV
+2092 FAKDVDLKDV

-2127 RKEPAKTPGGNAQLL
+2127 RKDPAKTPGGNAQLL

-2213 VGATLP
+2213 AGATLP

-2240 YNAGYTVLLNKDIM
+2240 YNAGYTVLLNKDIT
-2254 LKDGTVLKKNTDV
+2254 LKDGTVLKENTDV

-2349 KPQTPEKTATPK
+2349 KPQTPEKPATPK

-2366 KAPSTPVKETPQ
+2366 KTPSTPVKETPQ
-2378 TPTQVATPIQT
+2378 TPIQVATPVQT
-2389 PVAPVMAAVT
+2389 PAAPVMAAVT

-2432 MLLAIGAWS
+2432 MLLALGAWS

>member
-1 MIVKERQNLKPIT
+1 M
-14 QTTRHY
+14 
-20 KLYKDGKHL
+20 
-29 VTAGIASLSVIG
+29 
-41 VMAVSSEITA
+41 
-51 HADTNNDANGAQQ
+51 
-64 TTTGGN
+64 
-70 AVTATTATST
+70 
-80 TTFNAANAGTP
+80 
-91 VNTNQVTESKAST
+91 
-104 GSTITQPVNIDHSQ
+104 
-118 LNNAVN
+118 
-124 QARQAGI
+124 
-131 TVNQKSTTTQ
+131 
-141 TVNSDQVDTAKQS
+141 
-154 IQNDEAKQA
+154 
-163 QQIQTITRQHQTE
+163 
-176 VSNVNNFNGSKGDT
+176 
-190 TQLDAKVKE
+190 
-199 AQSVSGL
+199 
-206 TIHQDQIQVI
+206 
-216 TKKASDTQGI
+216 
-226 QNAVNNAT
+226 
-234 KSNNDQAQTLQN
+234 TL
-246 AIDTQKQNNSEYDNA
+246 
-261 MNDYNAKMAKLN
+261 
-273 QGANAPVIST
+273 
-283 NSVNQ
+283 
-288 ALSLKPEH
+288 
-296 NATVNV
+296 
-302 EALNPNITF
+302 
-311 KRTGVGT
+311 
-318 PYAQYQIFD
+318 
-327 KNNAYVN
+327 
-334 NINGNFLRVT
+334 
-344 YTNLKNSTYKGSKI
+344 
-358 SKIVVTYSDSAPTG
+358 
-372 NRITQ
+372 
-377 GGLDAIK
+377 
-384 DGAND
+384 
-389 NFLCVFEDPVRCD
+389 
-402 MHSTY
+402 
-407 VNSTYQFY
+407 
-415 DADGNL
+415 
-421 IDFSGTNDAWLS
+421 
-433 VGSLNFDQGND
+433 
-444 YKGGKNEGNPT
+444 
-455 AGISEG
+455 
-461 VKVISGAQI
+461 
-470 KQLAG
+470 
-475 SSISVH
+475 
-481 DDGWAYA
+481 
-488 AFNNYSGTGMNN
+488 
-500 GINTD
+500 
-505 NGGSGWDMDGS
+505 
-516 PYAYYGAIVFQL
+516 
-528 TGTSVTLRQGV
+528 
-539 IPWGGA
+539 
-545 DIASQY
+545 
-551 SNQYLNNAW
+551 
-560 FTAGT
+560 
-565 TLPETKIKQPV
+565 
-576 RKTTEIHYHYNT
+576 
-588 VNVPRRTIGD
+588 
-598 TPVSYQLHDLNVKT
+598 
-612 TPIKNWVNGI
+612 
-622 ESVNGK
+622 
-628 FGINDDIVNTRIDM
+628 
-642 NYLKPSQIEGG
+642 
-653 LTSLKVAD
+653 
-661 DYSKFANDVEY
+661 
-672 AGAQVYENEQN
+672 
-683 ATEAYD
+683 
-689 ITDDGQQVTATRK
+689 
-702 NPAEANG
+702 
-709 GKVSLVI
+709 
-716 DFKIKPGVKTGT
+716 
-728 TFENSGSGTINDQT
+728 
-742 VPTNDAQIKTYEQQ
+742 
-756 TVKHWMDGNKIVDDK
+756 
-771 TEINGDIV
+771 
-779 TTQVHMS
+779 
-786 LPDQSTLIAPLS
+786 
-798 YVSVDDNYTDFANK
+798 
-812 VQFLGYQVW
+812 
-821 ESGRNATDQYNVTNE
+821 
-836 NGHLTAVRKNASAAP
+836 
-851 AGEVVL
+851 
-857 IGTFKINDNVPNN
+857 
-870 TRLVNRG
+870 
-877 SGRLNNHTVDTNT
+877 
-890 PAVLTFTQDVNKHWV
+890 
-905 ENGATVDTKTY
+905 
-916 LADDVATT
+916 
-924 NITTTLPNPSSLAH
+924 
-938 PLTYLSIDD
+938 
-947 DYTDFMDKAKLQRY
+947 
-961 EVWEG
+961 
-966 NRLATEDYTVT
+966 
-977 DYNGHLTARR
+977 
-987 NDPSKAP
+987 
-994 GGTLRLVAVWKI
+994 
-1006 NDNVPSGTELHNTGS
+1006 
-1021 SRINNH
+1021 
-1027 TVEANKPYVV
+1027 
-1037 VYTQT
+1037 
-1042 ADKHWVDG
+1042 
-1050 SQNVV
+1050 
-1055 VDGKKYVDGDD
+1055 
-1066 VTGLVTM
+1066 
-1073 SSPNP
+1073 PNP

-1091 DNYTKFMNDV
+1091 DDYTKFMQDV
-1101 DYVTASVLENDKDAS
+1101 DYVSANVTENNKDVS
-1116 GEYNIVNENGVV
+1116 GEYNIANENGVV

-1133 NAASTPGGK
+1133 DPSKAPAGNV
-1142 IQLRVIWT
+1142 QLNVIWR
-1150 THNDLPTGTELINS
+1150 THKNLPTGTKLINS
-1164 GSGTINNKTVTTP
+1164 GSGTINNKTVNTP
-1177 DRTIYTFYNTSAK
+1177 DRTIYTFYNTSDK
-1190 HWVENHRKVD
+1190 HWVEGNRKVD

-1220 PNQLAKKLGVIQLA
+1220 PNQLAKKLEAVQLV
-1234 DDWSDFKDKAKVTSY
+1234 DNWSDFKDKAKVTSY
-1249 RVTENDKDATDQYNV
+1249 HVTENDKDVTDQYNV
-1264 VVDNNGFVTATRKD
+1264 VVDSNNGFVTAIRKD
-1278 ASTAPGGTAK
+1278 ASTAPGGIAK

-1302 TKLHNTG
+1302 TKLRNTG

-1315 SKVKVPT
+1315 SQVNVPT

-1331 TDKHWIEGN
+1331 TDKHWVEGSQ
-1340 TNVDDHT
+1340 NVDDKT

-1353 VHGNVSMTLPYPNTL
+1353 VHGNVSMTLPDPSTL

-1377 IDDYRD
+1377 IDNYTD
-1383 FMDKVT
+1383 FANKVT
-1389 YDGANVYEG
+1389 YENAKVYEG
-1398 DKDVTALY
+1398 NKDVTSLY
-1406 DVVNKDGIVTATR
+1406 NIVNKDGVVTATR
-1419 KNAAEAPGGVVYLK
+1419 KDASTAPGGTVYLK
-1433 PNWKLN
+1433 ANWKLN
-1439 TSLPNG
+1439 TNLPNG

-1498 SEISMTLPEPST
+1498 SEISMTLPDPST

-1562 VRKDASTTPGGTL
+1562 VRKDASTAPGGTL

-1590 TTFTNKGIG
+1590 TTFTNKGTG

-1682 SVTENGKNVTDQYA
+1682 SVTENGKNVTDQYD

-1709 KDASTAPGGIVILH
+1709 KEASTAPGGIVILH
-1723 AQWTLHKDVTTGTV
+1723 AQWTLHKDVPTGTV

-1811 TDDFSKFAKDVDI
+1811 TDDFSRFAKDVDI

-2006 DIPNGTVLENHGS
+2006 NIPNGTVLENHGS

-2059 GSTAHAKVTTTLPD
+2059 GSTAHAKVTTTLPE

-2087 DDYSK
+2087 DDYSR
-2092 FAKEVDLKDV
+2092 FAKDVDLKDV

-2113 EYKLEKNDGSVVAT
+2113 EYKLEKNAGSVVAT
-2127 RKEPAKTPGGNAQLL
+2127 RKDPAKTPGGNAQLL

-2175 YIETYLPNPTKDVVI
+2175 YIETYLPNPTKNVVI

-2213 VGATLP
+2213 AGATLP

-2240 YNAGYTVLLNKDIM
+2240 YNAGYTVLLNKDIT

-2331 SNEVTTTTE
+2331 SNKVTTTTE
-2340 EPKKPETPQ
+2340 EPEQPETPQ
-2349 KPQTPEKTATPK
+2349 KPQTPEKPATPK
-2361 TPESP
+2361 TPESS
-2366 KAPSTPVKETPQ
+2366 KTPSTPVKETPQ
-2378 TPTQVATPIQT
+2378 TPIQVTTTVQT
-2389 PVAPVMAAVT
+2389 PAAPVMAAVT

-2432 MLLAIGAWS
+2432 MLLALGAWS

>member
-1 MIVKERQNLKPIT
+1 MIVKEKQNLKPIT
-14 QTTRHY
+14 HTTRHY

-41 VMAVSSEITA
+41 VMAVSSEITV
-51 HADTNNDANGAQQ
+51 HADTNNDAKGAQQ
-64 TTTGGN
+64 TATGGN
-70 AVTATTATST
+70 AVTATTSGTSGQ
-80 TTFNAANAGTP
+80 A
-91 VNTNQVTESKAST
+91 
-104 GSTITQPVNIDHSQ
+104 STITQPVNVDHSQ
-118 LNNAVN
+118 LNNAVD
-124 QARQAGI
+124 QARQAGL
-131 TVNQKSTTTQ
+131 TVNQKPTTTQ
-141 TVNSDQVDTAKQS
+141 TVSQDQVDVAKQN
-154 IQNDEAKQA
+154 IQNDETKQA

-190 TQLDAKVKE
+190 SQLDAKVQE
-199 AQSVSGL
+199 AQSVPGL
-206 TIHQDQIQVI
+206 TVVHDQDQTTV
-216 TKKASDTQGI
+216 KKASDTQGI
-226 QNAVNNAT
+226 QEAVNNAT
-234 KSNNDQAQTLQN
+234 QSNNDQAQSIQN
-246 AIDTQKQNNSEYDNA
+246 AIDTQKQNYAKYQSQLNDLAKDQHVTGQVNWDNGGYMNAHPTYDITWHYDLQRKKVVVTNVHLTIPSGLA
-261 MNDYNAKMAKLN
+261 PKTGGGFWDTYVIKRAIDP
-273 QGANAPVIST
+273 APVKDPT
-283 NSVNQ
+283 RWPFGKQGDATGVDGN
-288 ALSLKPEH
+288 SLKEKYFPGSLAFYAH
-296 NATVNV
+296 NN
-302 EALNPNITF
+302 
-311 KRTGVGT
+311 K
-318 PYAQYQIFD
+318 
-327 KNNAYVN
+327 
-334 NINGNFLRVT
+334 
-344 YTNLKNSTYKGSKI
+344 
-358 SKIVVTYSDSAPTG
+358 
-372 NRITQ
+372 TQ
-377 GGLDAIK
+377 EEVKAIK
-384 DGAND
+384 DYHG
-389 NFLCVFEDPVRCD
+389 
-402 MHSTY
+402 S
-407 VNSTYQFY
+407 Y
-415 DADGNL
+415 DAIQNPDGTWSL
-421 IDFSGTNDAWLS
+421 ITIYDRSGTSIQHDYPRYGDPAWAEW
-433 VGSLNFDQGND
+433 G
-444 YKGGKNEGNPT
+444 ET
-455 AGISEG
+455 AP
-461 VKVISGAQI
+461 VA
-470 KQLAG
+470 
-475 SSISVH
+475 
-481 DDGWAYA
+481 
-488 AFNNYSGTGMNN
+488 T
-500 GINTD
+500 
-505 NGGSGWDMDGS
+505 
-516 PYAYYGAIVFQL
+516 
-528 TGTSVTLRQGV
+528 VTL
-539 IPWGGA
+539 PK
-545 DIASQY
+545 
-551 SNQYLNNAW
+551 LN
-560 FTAGT
+560 T
-565 TLPETKIKQPV
+565 TSAN
-576 RKTTEIHYHYNT
+576 YHYNT
-588 VNVPRRTIGD
+588 VNVLPGTHD
-598 TPVSYQLHDLNVKT
+598 TQINYQLHDLNVKT
-612 TPIKNWVNGI
+612 TPEKNWVNGI
-622 ESVNGK
+622 QSVNNK
-628 FGINDDIVNTRIDM
+628 VGINDDVVTTKVDM
-642 NYLKPSQIEGG
+642 NYLGSNQIEGG
-653 LTSLKVAD
+653 LHSLKVTD
-661 DYSKFANDVEY
+661 DYSKFANDVDY

-683 ATEAYD
+683 ATTNYD
-689 ITDDGQQVTATRK
+689 IVNTGQQVTATRK
-702 NPAEANG
+702 NPASANG

-728 TFENSGSGTINDQT
+728 VFENSGSGTINDKT
-742 VPTNDAQIKTYEQQ
+742 VPTNDAQIQTYQQ
-756 TVKHWMDGNKIVDDK
+756 ETVKHWMDGNKVVDDK

-786 LPDQSTLIAPLS
+786 LPDQSNLIAPLS
-798 YVSVDDNYTDFANK
+798 YISVDDNYTDFANK

-821 ESGRNATDQYNVTNE
+821 ENGKNVTDQYNVTNA
-836 NGHLTAVRKNASAAP
+836 NNHITAVRKNASAAP
-851 AGEVVL
+851 AGEVILV
-857 IGTFKINDNVPNN
+857 GTFKINDNVANG
-870 TRLVNRG
+870 TKLVNRG

-890 PAVLTFTQDVNKHWV
+890 PSVVTFTQSVDKHWV
-905 ENGATVDTKTY
+905 DNGRTVDTKTY
-916 LADDVATT
+916 IADDLATT

-947 DYTDFMDKAKLQRY
+947 DYTDFMNKAQLQNY
-961 EVWEG
+961 QVWEG
-966 NRLATEDYTVT
+966 NNNVTSEYTVT
-977 DYNGHLTARR
+977 NYNGHLTAVRK
-987 NDPSKAP
+987 DASKAP
-994 GGTLRLVAVWKI
+994 GGTLRLVATWKI
-1006 NDNVPSGTELHNTGS
+1006 NNNVPSGTELHNTGS

-1150 THNDLPTGTELINS
+1150 THKDLPTGTELINS

-1177 DRTIYTFYNTSAK
+1177 DRTIYTFYNTSDK

-1220 PNQLAKKLGVIQLA
+1220 PNQLAKKLEAVQLV
-1234 DDWSDFKDKAKVTSY
+1234 DNWSDFKDKAKVTSY
-1249 RVTENDKDATDQYNV
+1249 HVTENDKDVTDQYNV
-1264 VVDNNGFVTATRKD
+1264 VVDSNNGFVTAIRKD

-1315 SKVKVPT
+1315 SQVNVPT

-1331 TDKHWIEGN
+1331 TDKHWVEGSQ
-1340 TNVDDHT
+1340 NVDDKT

-1353 VHGNVSMTLPYPNTL
+1353 VHGNVSMTLPDPSTL

-1377 IDDYRD
+1377 IDNYTD
-1383 FMDKVT
+1383 FANKVT
-1389 YDGANVYEG
+1389 YENAKVYEG
-1398 DKDVTALY
+1398 NKDVTSLY
-1406 DVVNKDGIVTATR
+1406 NIVNKDGVVTATR
-1419 KNAAEAPGGVVYLK
+1419 KDASTAPGGTVYLK
-1433 PNWKLN
+1433 ANWKLN
-1439 TSLPNG
+1439 TNLPNG

-1489 TVINDDVIH
+1489 IVINDDVIH
-1498 SEISMTLPEPST
+1498 SEISMTLPDPST

-1575 TMAISWKINHDTASG
+1575 TMAISWKINHDTVSG
-1590 TTFTNKGIG
+1590 TTFTNKGTG

-1612 VKTYTPQTDKHWT
+1612 VETYTPQTDKHWT

-1682 SVTENGKNVTDQYA
+1682 SVTENGKNVTDQYD

-1709 KDASTAPGGIVILH
+1709 KEASTAPGGIVILH
-1723 AQWTLHKDVTTGTV
+1723 AQWTLHKDVPTGTV

-2006 DIPNGTVLENHGS
+2006 NIPNGTVLENHGS

-2092 FAKEVDLKDV
+2092 FAKDVDLKDV

-2113 EYKLEKNDGSVVAT
+2113 EYKLEKNAGSVVAT
-2127 RKEPAKTPGGNAQLL
+2127 RKDPAKTPGGNAQLL

-2213 VGATLP
+2213 AGAILP

-2240 YNAGYTVLLNKDIM
+2240 YNTGYTVLLNKDIT

-2349 KPQTPEKTATPK
+2349 KPQTPEKPATPK

-2366 KAPSTPVKETPQ
+2366 KTPSTPVKETPQ

-2389 PVAPVMAAVT
+2389 SAAPVMAAVT

-2409 PTQQELPQ
+2409 PAQQELPQ

-2432 MLLAIGAWS
+2432 MLLALGAWS

>member
-1 MIVKERQNLKPIT
+1 MIVKPIT
-14 QTTRHY
+14 HTTRHY

-41 VMAVSSEITA
+41 VMAVSSEITV

-64 TTTGGN
+64 TATGGN
-70 AVTATTATST
+70 AVTATTSGTSGQ
-80 TTFNAANAGTP
+80 A
-91 VNTNQVTESKAST
+91 
-104 GSTITQPVNIDHSQ
+104 STITQPVNVDHSQ
-118 LNNAVN
+118 LNNAVD
-124 QARQAGI
+124 QARQAGL
-131 TVNQKSTTTQ
+131 TVNQKPTTTQ
-141 TVNSDQVDTAKQS
+141 TVSQDQVDVAKQN
-154 IQNDEAKQA
+154 IQNDETKQA

-190 TQLDAKVKE
+190 SQLDAKVQE
-199 AQSVSGL
+199 AQSVPGL
-206 TIHQDQIQVI
+206 TVVHDQDQTTV
-216 TKKASDTQGI
+216 KKASDTQGI
-226 QNAVNNAT
+226 QEAVNNAT
-234 KSNNDQAQTLQN
+234 QSNNDQAQSIQN
-246 AIDTQKQNNSEYDNA
+246 AIDTQKRNESEYDNA
-261 MNDYNAKMAKLN
+261 MHEYNAKMAKLS
-273 QGANAPVIST
+273 QGAHAPVITT

-288 ALSLKPEH
+288 ALSLKPEN

-302 EALNPNITF
+302 EALDSRITF
-311 KRTGVGT
+311 KRVDEGT
-318 PYAQYQIFD
+318 KYARYQIFD
-327 KNNAYVN
+327 RENAYVN
-334 NINGNFLRVT
+334 NIAGDFLRVT

-358 SKIVVTYSDSAPTG
+358 SKIVVTYSDSTPTG
-372 NRITQ
+372 NRVTQSGLNAITN
-377 GGLDAIK
+377 
-384 DGAND
+384 GADD
-389 NFLCVFEDPVRCD
+389 NFLQVFEDPVRND
-402 MHSTY
+402 MHSTT
-407 VNSTYQFY
+407 VTSTYQYY
-415 DADGNL
+415 DANGRL
-421 IDFSGTNDAWLS
+421 IDFSGTDDAWLS
-433 VGSLNFDQGND
+433 VGSLNFDQGNN
-444 YKGGKNEGNPT
+444 YQGGKNEGTPT
-455 AGISEG
+455 SGVSEG
-461 VKVISGAQI
+461 VKLISGAQI

-481 DDGWAYA
+481 DNGWAYA

-516 PYAYYGAIVFQL
+516 PNAYYGAIVFQL
-528 TGTSVTLRQGV
+528 TGTSVSLRQGV

-545 DIASQY
+545 DIATQY
-551 SNQYLNNAW
+551 SNKDLNNAW

-565 TLPETKIKQPV
+565 TLPETNIKAPI
-576 RKTTEIHYHYNT
+576 RKTTETHYHYNQ
-588 VNVPRRTIGD
+588 VMVPKTTIGD
-598 TPVSYQLHDLNVKT
+598 QPVSYQLHDLNVKT
-612 TPIKNWVNGI
+612 TPEKNWVNGI
-622 ESVNGK
+622 QSVNNK
-628 FGINDDIVNTRIDM
+628 VGINDDVVTTKVDM
-642 NYLKPSQIEGG
+642 NYLGSNQIEGG
-653 LTSLKVAD
+653 LHSLKVTD
-661 DYSKFANDVEY
+661 DYSKFANDVDY

-683 ATEAYD
+683 ATTNYD
-689 ITDDGQQVTATRK
+689 IVNTGQQVTATRK
-702 NPAEANG
+702 NPASANG

-728 TFENSGSGTINDQT
+728 VFENSGSGTINDKT
-742 VPTNDAQIKTYEQQ
+742 VPTNDAQIQTYQQ
-756 TVKHWMDGNKIVDDK
+756 ETVKHWMDGNKVVDDK

-786 LPDQSTLIAPLS
+786 LPDQSNLIAPLS
-798 YVSVDDNYTDFANK
+798 YISVDDNYTDFANK

-821 ESGRNATDQYNVTNE
+821 ENGKNVTDQYNVTNA
-836 NGHLTAVRKNASAAP
+836 NNHITAVRKNASAAP
-851 AGEVVL
+851 AGEVILV
-857 IGTFKINDNVPNN
+857 GTFKINDNVANG
-870 TRLVNRG
+870 TKLVNRG

-890 PAVLTFTQDVNKHWV
+890 PSVVTFTQSVDKHWV
-905 ENGATVDTKTY
+905 DNGRTVDTKTY
-916 LADDVATT
+916 IADDLATT

-947 DYTDFMDKAKLQRY
+947 DYTDFMNKAQLQNY
-961 EVWEG
+961 QVWEG
-966 NRLATEDYTVT
+966 NNNVTSEYTVT
-977 DYNGHLTARR
+977 NYNGHLTAVRK
-987 NDPSKAP
+987 DASKAP
-994 GGTLRLVAVWKI
+994 GGTLRLVATWKI
-1006 NDNVPSGTELHNTGS
+1006 NNNVPSGTELHNTGS

-1150 THNDLPTGTELINS
+1150 THKDLPTGTELINS

-1177 DRTIYTFYNTSAK
+1177 DRTIYTFYNTSDK

-1220 PNQLAKKLGVIQLA
+1220 PNQLAKKLEAVQLV
-1234 DDWSDFKDKAKVTSY
+1234 DNWSDFKDKAKVTSY
-1249 RVTENDKDATDQYNV
+1249 HVTENDKDVTDQYNV
-1264 VVDNNGFVTATRKD
+1264 VVDSNDGFVTAIRKD

-1315 SKVKVPT
+1315 SQVNVPT

-1331 TDKHWIEGN
+1331 TDKHWVEGSQ
-1340 TNVDDHT
+1340 NVDDKT

-1353 VHGNVSMTLPYPNTL
+1353 VHGNVSMTLPDPSTL

-1377 IDDYRD
+1377 IDNYTD
-1383 FMDKVT
+1383 FANKVT
-1389 YDGANVYEG
+1389 YENAKVYEG
-1398 DKDVTALY
+1398 NKDVTSLY
-1406 DVVNKDGIVTATR
+1406 NIVNKDGVVTATR
-1419 KNAAEAPGGVVYLK
+1419 KDASTAPGGTVYLK
-1433 PNWKLN
+1433 ANWKLN
-1439 TSLPNG
+1439 TNLPNG

-1489 TVINDDVIH
+1489 IVINDDVIH
-1498 SEISMTLPEPST
+1498 SEISMTLPDPST

-1575 TMAISWKINHDTASG
+1575 TMAISWKINHDTVSG
-1590 TTFTNKGIG
+1590 TTFTNKGTG

-1612 VKTYTPQTDKHWT
+1612 VETYTPQTDKHWT

-1682 SVTENGKNVTDQYA
+1682 SVTENGKNVTDQYD

-1709 KDASTAPGGIVILH
+1709 KEASTAPGGIVILH
-1723 AQWTLHKDVTTGTV
+1723 AQWTLHKDVPTGTV

-2006 DIPNGTVLENHGS
+2006 NIPNGTVLENHGS

-2092 FAKEVDLKDV
+2092 FAKDVDLKDV

-2113 EYKLEKNDGSVVAT
+2113 EYKLEKNAGSVVAT
-2127 RKEPAKTPGGNAQLL
+2127 RKDPAKTPGGNAQLL

-2240 YNAGYTVLLNKDIM
+2240 YNAGYTVLLNKDIT

-2267 TKYTTQVVDPEN
+2267 TKYTTQVVDPEK

-2304 AYLKMKRVKSGT
+2304 VYLKMKRVKSGT

-2331 SNEVTTTTE
+2331 SNKVTTTTE
-2340 EPKKPETPQ
+2340 EPKQPETPQ
-2349 KPQTPEKTATPK
+2349 KPQTPEKPATPK

-2366 KAPSTPVKETPQ
+2366 KTPSTPVKETPQ
-2378 TPTQVATPIQT
+2378 TPIQVTTPVQT
-2389 PVAPVMAAVT
+2389 PAAPVMAAAT

-2432 MLLAIGAWS
+2432 MLLALGAWS